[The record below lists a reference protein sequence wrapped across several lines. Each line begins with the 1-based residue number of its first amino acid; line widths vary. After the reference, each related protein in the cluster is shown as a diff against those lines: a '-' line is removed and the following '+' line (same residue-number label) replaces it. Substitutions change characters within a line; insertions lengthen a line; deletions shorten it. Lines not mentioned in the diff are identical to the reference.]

1 METLHISQILQ
12 DTAYVRTGG
21 SPEELRC
28 AEYLVERCAQLGLK
42 ANIEAFEVPM
52 STIHEAQLIVDGK
65 NIPCKG
71 YLCAGSAEVEA
82 PLYYLTGR
90 DAYSLSQ
97 ARGKIVLI
105 DGGTGYWLYQD
116 LLENGCLGFITYDGN
131 VRYPDSDIDQRE
143 LRSYVHNGN
152 RIPAV
157 HINVRDAV
165 ELVNRG
171 ASQVKLV
178 LRQDEYVGNSRNV
191 ILDLPGESQDTIVF
205 TAHYDST
212 FLSVGAY
219 DNMSGCIGLLA
230 IAEYFANHPHRCS
243 LRFIWCGSEERGLL
257 GSKAYC
263 ANHEEELK
271 NVVLNINLD
280 MIGCVMGKFSC
291 CCTSEEKLAHYVE
304 YMGYEL
310 GRGVSIMQIAY
321 PSDSTSF
328 ADKAIP
334 AVTFAR
340 DAPPST
346 ATIHNRYDTMEVVK
360 PEHLLEDVDFIIA
373 FADRMA
379 NAVRCPVARQMP
391 DNMKEK
397 LDLYMFRKRDKK

>member
-1 METLHISQILQ
+1 METLQISQILQ

-165 ELVNRG
+165 ELVNCG

-280 MIGCVMGKFSC
+280 MIGCVMGKFIA
-291 CCTSEEKLAHYVE
+291 CCTAEDKLVHYLQ
-304 YMGYEL
+304 YMAMEQ
-310 GRGVSIMQIAY
+310 GRPIKAY
-321 PSDSTSF
+321 QDVYSSDSTPF
-328 ADKAIP
+328 ADKGIP
-334 AVTFAR
+334 AISFAR
-340 DAPPST
+340 IAPPNT
-346 ATIHNRYDTMEVVK
+346 ATIHNRYDTMDVMK
-360 PEHLLEDVDFIIA
+360 PEHLQEDVAFVIT

-379 NAVRCPVARQMP
+379 NAAHCPVKKEIP
-391 DNMKEK
+391 KNMQDK
-397 LDLYMFRKRDKK
+397 LDIYLFRKREDK

>member
-1 METLHISQILQ
+1 METLRVTQILQ

-28 AEYLVERCAQLGLK
+28 AQYLAQQCAQMGLEAK
-42 ANIEAFEVPM
+42 IEAFEVPM
-52 STIHEAQLIVDGK
+52 ATIQEATLIVDGK
-65 NIPCKG
+65 QIPCKG
-71 YLCAGSAEVEA
+71 YLCSGSAEVEA
-82 PLYYLTGR
+82 PLYYMTGR

-116 LLENGCLGFITYDGN
+116 LLENGCLGFITYEGN
-131 VRYPDSDIDQRE
+131 VRYPDFDMDQRE
-143 LRSYVHNGN
+143 LRSYVHNGKK
-152 RIPAV
+152 IPGI
-157 HINVRDAV
+157 HIHVSDAI

-171 ASQVKLV
+171 ASTAKIV
-178 LRQDEYVGNSRNV
+178 LRQDEFTGNSHNV
-191 ILDLPGESQDTIVF
+191 ILDLPGQSQDTIVF

-212 FLSVGAY
+212 SLSVGAY

-263 ANHEEELK
+263 AAHEEELK
-271 NVVLNINLD
+271 NVVMNINLD

-291 CCTSEEKLAHYVE
+291 CCTSEDKLAHYVE

-340 DAPPST
+340 DAPPTT

-360 PEHLLEDVDFIIA
+360 PEHLLEDVDFVIA

-379 NAVRCPVARQMP
+379 NAVRCPVARMMP